1 MEDTKEFHPPR
12 RQCDGCTACCEGWLS
27 AEALGKRFFP
37 GQPCH
42 WMGCNGCTVYEDRP
56 KVCSDFQCAW
66 KDTHF
71 LPEWFKPT
79 ESNVICLWRRWLPE
93 EDCLPE
99 DRGGVYLSI
108 SEMGKPLPT
117 KHLTW
122 LNTYVQAEL
131 LNVRYEYE
139 GRWHW
144 MGTARFR
151 DWCSDNTVTGARI
164 KAEEAEPKE
173 EPAEV

>member
-1 MEDTKEFHPPR
+1 
-12 RQCDGCTACCEGWLS
+12 
-27 AEALGKRFFP
+27 
-37 GQPCH
+37 
-42 WMGCNGCTVYEDRP
+42 MGCNGCTVYEDRP

-173 EPAEV
+173 EPAAV

>member
-1 MEDTKEFHPPR
+1 M
-12 RQCDGCTACCEGWLS
+12 
-27 AEALGKRFFP
+27 
-37 GQPCH
+37 
-42 WMGCNGCTVYEDRP
+42 
-56 KVCSDFQCAW
+56 
-66 KDTHF
+66 
-71 LPEWFKPT
+71 
-79 ESNVICLWRRWLPE
+79 ICLWRRWLPE